1 MKAQINGI
9 NIPWSVATLE
19 QLQQSPSFMELY
31 LHSEDELELTETFT
45 NGFNYLKGQ
54 IVEISLT
61 GFGRVPAIVTKVNDR
76 DQNGH
81 LTYDII
87 ILLGERNKS
96 AIRSEE
102 RYLWRF
108 TEKANENT
116 IKNYN
121 TLIETLFNPDYGYDE
136 FFEFFVNDFKIDT
149 ICYLSGT
156 SIVSYNLNQINP
168 KKPDIGRGLV
178 HSGLTNFGFN
188 GTSNQEKLP
197 QRGQTSSIVN
207 IDECPFTEGKT
218 LSELCGKEEIIK
230 VDDNEHY

>member
-76 DQNGH
+76 DINGH
-81 LTYDII
+81 LSYDII

-136 FFEFFVNDFKIDT
+136 FFVNDFETDT

-178 HSGLTNFGFN
+178 HSGLMNFGFS
-188 GTSNQEKLP
+188 GTSSQEKLP

-230 VDDNEHY
+230 VDDK

>member
-9 NIPWSVATLE
+9 DIPWSVATLE

-76 DQNGH
+76 DINGH

-136 FFEFFVNDFKIDT
+136 FFSQDYGIDS
-149 ICYLSGT
+149 ICYLSET
-156 SIVSYNLNQINP
+156 SIVVYDLRQINP
-168 KKPDIGRGLV
+168 NKPRGLTPCCNPIDDV
-178 HSGLTNFGFN
+178 AY
-188 GTSNQEKLP
+188 LP
-197 QRGQTSSIVN
+197 KVI
-207 IDECPFTEGKT
+207 
-218 LSELCGKEEIIK
+218 LKEA
-230 VDDNEHY
+230 DDNEGTQIN

>member
-9 NIPWSVATLE
+9 DIPWSVATLE

-136 FFEFFVNDFKIDT
+136 FFEFFVNDFEIDT

-168 KKPDIGRGLV
+168 KKPDIGRGLAPCCNPIDDV
-178 HSGLTNFGFN
+178 AY
-188 GTSNQEKLP
+188 LP
-197 QRGQTSSIVN
+197 KVI
-207 IDECPFTEGKT
+207 
-218 LSELCGKEEIIK
+218 LKEA
-230 VDDNEHY
+230 DDK

>member
-9 NIPWSVATLE
+9 DIPWSVATLE

-61 GFGRVPAIVTKVNDR
+61 WFGRVPAIVTKVNDR
-76 DQNGH
+76 DLNGH

-136 FFEFFVNDFKIDT
+136 FFIKDFEIDT
-149 ICYLSGT
+149 ICYLSET
-156 SIVSYNLNQINP
+156 SIVVYDLRQINP
-168 KKPDIGRGLV
+168 NKPRGLTPCCNPIDDV
-178 HSGLTNFGFN
+178 AY
-188 GTSNQEKLP
+188 LP
-197 QRGQTSSIVN
+197 KVI
-207 IDECPFTEGKT
+207 
-218 LSELCGKEEIIK
+218 LKE
-230 VDDNEHY
+230 VDDK

>member
-9 NIPWSVATLE
+9 DIPWSVATLE

-76 DQNGH
+76 DLNGH

-178 HSGLTNFGFN
+178 HSGLMNFGFS
-188 GTSNQEKLP
+188 GTSNQEELP

>member
-9 NIPWSVATLE
+9 DIPWSVATLE

-76 DQNGH
+76 DINGH
-81 LTYDII
+81 LAYNII

-136 FFEFFVNDFKIDT
+136 FFVNDFEIDT

-178 HSGLTNFGFN
+178 HSGLMNFGFS
-188 GTSNQEKLP
+188 GTSSQEKLP

>member
-1 MKAQINGI
+1 MKAQINGLD
-9 NIPWSVATLE
+9 IPWSVATLE
-19 QLQQSPSFMELY
+19 QLKHSPNFMELY
-31 LHSEDELELTETFT
+31 LHGEDELELIKTFT
-45 NGFNYLKGQ
+45 DGFNYLKGQ
-54 IVEISLT
+54 LVEISLT
-61 GFGRVPAIVTKVNDR
+61 GFGRIPAIVTKVNDR
-76 DQNGH
+76 DINGH

-96 AIRSEE
+96 AIRSEK
-102 RYLWRF
+102 RHLWRF
-108 TEKANENT
+108 TEEADENT

-136 FFEFFVNDFKIDT
+136 FFVNDFKINT

-178 HSGLTNFGFN
+178 HSELMNFGFS
-188 GTSNQEKLP
+188 GTSNQENLC
-197 QRGQTSSIVN
+197 Q
-207 IDECPFTEGKT
+207 EELLGK
-218 LSELCGKEEIIK
+218 G

>member
-9 NIPWSVATLE
+9 DIPWSVATLE

-76 DQNGH
+76 DINGH
-81 LTYDII
+81 LSYDII

-136 FFEFFVNDFKIDT
+136 FFVNDFETDT

-178 HSGLTNFGFN
+178 HSGLMNFGFS
-188 GTSNQEKLP
+188 GTSSQEKLP

>member
-9 NIPWSVATLE
+9 DIPWSVATLE

-61 GFGRVPAIVTKVNDR
+61 GFGKVPAIVTKVNDR
-76 DQNGH
+76 DINGH
-81 LTYDII
+81 LSYDII

-136 FFEFFVNDFKIDT
+136 FFSHDYGIDT

-168 KKPDIGRGLV
+168 NKPRGL
-178 HSGLTNFGFN
+178 TPCCN
-188 GTSNQEKLP
+188 P
-197 QRGQTSSIVN
+197 
-207 IDECPFTEGKT
+207 IDEATYLPKVI
-218 LSELCGKEEIIK
+218 LKE
-230 VDDNEHY
+230 VDDNEGTQIN